1 MTQAAV
7 HGVAGEALRAV
18 GLTKRFGHV
27 EALIDVD
34 VELPRGQVLA
44 VVGDNGA
51 GKSTLAKILTGVET
65 PDSGT
70 LTLRGAEVTFS
81 TPARAR
87 AAGIAAVFQDLA
99 VVECLDVAT
108 NIFLGDPPTGRFLV
122 DRKRMDQEAMELLG
136 RLNVPIRSPRTP
148 VGMLPG
154 GQRQAVALARVL
166 RTNADVIVLDEPT
179 AALGIREKANL
190 VEIFRGLRDQGKA
203 VLMISHDLQVVFG
216 LADRIQVLRLGQSV
230 GVRATSDTDREEI
243 IGLITGAVQ

>member
-1 MTQAAV
+1 MTQTAAR
-7 HGVAGEALRAV
+7 GVSGEALRAV
-18 GLTKRFGHV
+18 GLSKRFGQV
-27 EALIDVD
+27 EALVDVD

-70 LTLRGAEVTFS
+70 LTLRGNPVTFS
-81 TPARAR
+81 TPGRAR
-87 AAGIAAVFQDLA
+87 AAGVAAVFQDLA

-108 NIFLGDPPTGRFLV
+108 NVFLGDPPKGRFLV
-122 DRKRMDQEAMELLG
+122 DRKRMDQEAMQLLA
-136 RLNVPIRSPRTP
+136 RLNVPIRSPRIP

-166 RTNADVIVLDEPT
+166 RSNADVIVLDEPT
-179 AALGIREKANL
+179 AALGVREKAHL

-203 VLMISHDLQVVFG
+203 VLMISHDLPVVFD

-243 IGLITGAVQ
+243 IGLITGAVR